1 MWPFN
6 KKKETNAHASI
17 LHLQDGDVVMFNEKK
32 ETNAHAPVASE
43 FTAMTI
49 VGPIRTVI
57 PISELA
63 GTVGK
68 IYKIYNAN
76 FDFEGGP
83 ITKMIGCSVVS
94 VCPQCGNAAMGEEL
108 LKFQLF
114 LNFYRP
120 GKGDGSS
127 ALERL
132 ASGRCGNGRCSSRN
146 IEIISRPDLDE
157 TLQKYVSQKGVNI
170 EVMRQNISK
179 FKIKNKNLE

>member
-6 KKKETNAHASI
+6 KTKETNAHAS
-17 LHLQDGDVVMFNEKK
+17 
-32 ETNAHAPVASE
+32 VASKL
-43 FTAMTI
+43 TAMAI
-49 VGPIRTVI
+49 VGPVRMVI

-63 GTVGK
+63 STVGN
-68 IYKIYNAN
+68 IYKIYDAN

-94 VCPQCGNAAMGEEL
+94 VCPKCGNAAMGEEL

-132 ASGRCGNGRCSSRN
+132 ASGRCGNARCSSRN

-157 TLQKYVSQKGVNI
+157 TLQGYVSQKGVNI

-179 FKIKNKNLE
+179 FTIRNKNLDKGKALQ